1 MLESNHTS
9 PGQVEA
15 KLLASKLYRITRE
28 DALTR
33 IPKTLSAAE
42 RTSAS
47 DRISNALSNHLLP
60 YMEESE
66 IIASQL
72 ETPEYQL
79 FTREVSDY
87 LGAEVGRVKCPDGRI
102 GEIALVDPGVV
113 RSYRKLQGLITTR
126 EGRDGTQV
134 IVDPQFVGRIRK
146 IFRER
151 VKEGKSPKLVELLG
165 THIHSAKPDH
175 GCGACMAKLDDIGI
189 SREVGMHFGGIDLY
203 FDWLGEG
210 FEAFNNNARIAGF
223 EAETFDFV
231 HDAYSQG
238 FIVGLRN
245 EYRNFNPDLSLRIN
259 LLNLAKE
266 GKILMTELLDSQFS
280 SMVIEATQRLGISL
294 SLDIGDHRKIAE
306 NVMKIGKVALDI
318 TREQEKEGFTFIPD
332 AVKQGKSETAIRV
345 LAYHAI
351 RNVVYRILGN
361 ITAGDHEHE
370 KHQESL
376 IRVGPVGPDTISN
389 IAFSYNVNGELPE
402 EGGEALDDIKKL
414 YGILY
419 GVYKDR
425 TIDVRKEGRVILV
438 VGEYDELTDKEREDT
453 IDSLIEHNA
462 HVIRDGL
469 PGGIR
474 TGDLVVAALRYNP
487 RTRKFS
493 AISKPIS

>member
-1 MLESNHTS
+1 MLESDHTS

-15 KLLASKLYRITRE
+15 KLLASRLYRVTRE
-28 DALTR
+28 DALAR
-33 IPKTLSAAE
+33 IPGTLSVAE
-42 RTSAS
+42 RTAAS

-60 YMEESE
+60 YLEESE

-79 FTREVSDY
+79 FTKEVSDY
-87 LGAEVGRVKCPDGRI
+87 LGADVGLVKCPDGRI
-102 GEIALVDPGVV
+102 VLFALVDPGVG
-113 RSYRKLQGLITTR
+113 RTYRKLQGLPTTR
-126 EGRDGTQV
+126 EGRDGAQV
-134 IVDPQFVGRIRK
+134 IVDPQLVGRIRG
-146 IFRER
+146 IARER
-151 VKEGKSPKLVELLG
+151 IKEGKSPKLVELLG
-165 THIHSAKPDH
+165 THIHSAKPEH
-175 GCGACMAKLDDIGI
+175 GCGACMAKLDDMGI

-203 FDWLGEG
+203 FDELGEG

-245 EYRNFNPDLSLRIN
+245 EYRNFNPEFSLRIN

-280 SMVIEATQRLGISL
+280 PMVIEAAQKLGISP
-294 SLDIGDHRKIAE
+294 SLDISDYRKIGE
-306 NVMKIGKVALDI
+306 NAIKIGRVALDI
-318 TREQEKEGFTFIPD
+318 TREQEKEGFAFIPD
-332 AVKQGKSETAIRV
+332 AIKQGKSETAIRV

-370 KHQESL
+370 EHRENL

-389 IAFSYNVNGELPE
+389 IVFSYNINGQLPE
-402 EGGEALDDIKKL
+402 GGGEALNDIKKL

-419 GVYKDR
+419 NVYRDQA
-425 TIDVRKEGRVILV
+425 IDVRKEGRVILV
-438 VGEYDELTDKEREDT
+438 VGEYDEVTDKDRVDT
-453 IDSLIEHNA
+453 IDSIIEHNA

-487 RTRKFS
+487 RTRRFS
-493 AISKPIS
+493 EISKPIS